1 MDILKFNKIIN
12 DKYFFNLK
20 KLQYKFSDDFSDF
33 MSVLSKLYYKE
44 IPIKD
49 FAGNNLVYLDSFAK
63 VNMIAF
69 KTLIYPQANNYG
81 DKAVENE
88 IISTGEIE
96 NIDYNRD
103 SVRNIMKGLA
113 PKDDEENRI
122 FGLKKGFD
130 FIADKSNKITEENI
144 YKLYMM
150 TVGDFLDDEDKLIN
164 GNYYRHDSVY
174 VIGTDVEHS
183 GISADKLSSA
193 MSDLVDFINA
203 EDDIN
208 DIAKATI
215 IHFYIGYIHPYFDGN
230 GRMARFLHLWFLVQ
244 KGYETTLFIP
254 FSSYVLKSKKKYYDT
269 FSAIEDNQKISGVID
284 VSPFINYFS
293 EFVYN
298 KIKNEKLATDVLDL
312 YQQELKAGNITEK
325 EKQLWNFVISRY
337 CKSEFSTKQLEKD
350 FGNAAYATI
359 RAFVMKF
366 EKLNLMTSQKYGNRV
381 RYKIK

>member
-12 DKYFFNLK
+12 DKHFFNLK
-20 KLQYKFSDDFSDF
+20 KIQYKFSDDFNSF
-33 MSVLSKLYYKE
+33 MSVLSKLYYKDL
-44 IPIKD
+44 PIKD
-49 FAGNNLVYLDSFAK
+49 FVGNNLVYLDNFAK
-63 VNMIAF
+63 INMTAF
-69 KTLIYPQANNYG
+69 KTLIYPQVNNYG

-150 TVGDFLDDEDKLIN
+150 TVGDFLDDEDKLID
-164 GNYYRHDSVY
+164 GNYYRYDSVY
-174 VIGTDVEHS
+174 VVGTDVEHS

-193 MSDLVDFINA
+193 MSNLVDFINA

-208 DIAKATI
+208 DLAKATI

-230 GRMARFLHLWFLVQ
+230 GRMARLLHLWFLVQ

-254 FSSYVLKSKKKYYDT
+254 FSSYVLKSKKRYYDT
-269 FSAIEDNQKISGVID
+269 FTAIEDNQKISGVID

-298 KIKNEKLATDVLDL
+298 KIKSKELATDVIDL

-337 CKSEFSTKQLEKD
+337 GKSEFSTKQLEKD
-350 FGNAAYATI
+350 FGDAAYATI
-359 RAFVMKF
+359 RAFVLKF

-381 RYKIK
+381 KYKVM